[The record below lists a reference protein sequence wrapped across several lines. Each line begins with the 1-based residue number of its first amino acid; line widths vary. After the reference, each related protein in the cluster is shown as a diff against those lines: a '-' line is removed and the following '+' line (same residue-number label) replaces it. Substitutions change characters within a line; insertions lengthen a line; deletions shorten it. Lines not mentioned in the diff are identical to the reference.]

1 MTVTFFVQV
10 DKSDTG
16 VYTCEIENE
25 HGSTKAT
32 IKVLVIGKHD
42 IQHSTP
48 ILCKLRNTEM
58 YKRCHELLTSFHS
71 FDDFVK
77 HFD

>member
-1 MTVTFFVQV
+1 MNRILHDRYLFVQV

-42 IQHSTP
+42 AKHPTP
-48 ILCKLRNTEM
+48 ILCKLRNTEKFVQKM
-58 YKRCHELLTSFHS
+58 SRTTNTLSF
-71 FDDFVK
+71 FR
-77 HFD
+77 

>member
-25 HGSTKAT
+25 HGSIKAT

-42 IQHSTP
+42 IQHPTP
-48 ILCKLRNTEM
+48 ILCKLQNTEM
-58 YKRCHELLTSFHS
+58 YKRCRERY
-71 FDDFVK
+71 
-77 HFD
+77 